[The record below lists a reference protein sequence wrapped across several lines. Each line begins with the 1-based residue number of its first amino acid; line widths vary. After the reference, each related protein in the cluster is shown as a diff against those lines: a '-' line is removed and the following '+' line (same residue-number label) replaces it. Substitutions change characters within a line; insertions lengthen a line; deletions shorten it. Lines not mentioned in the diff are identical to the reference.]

1 MRPSISARL
10 VSYGFVGLIAISCL
24 LPLGWMLIA
33 GFKGKNEILRTP
45 FQFFP
50 EIWRTENY
58 ARILGDPAFMQAMV
72 ITFLGAAIFTVL
84 SLAVNSMAAYAFARL
99 EFRGKRFFWIFCIV
113 PMFIPGMA
121 ILLTSFMVVTNLGML
136 DTLAV
141 LIIPG
146 VASSFQMFF
155 IRQFYLGTPVALEEA
170 AMIDGASRWR
180 IFTSIFLPQSMAPF
194 VVVGVASFL
203 GYWNAYVWPIL
214 TVQNPQLTQIM
225 QYLGNFRNERANEW
239 GLMMASSVLAALP
252 TILLVL
258 VFQRWIV
265 NGIRISGLK

>member
-1 MRPSISARL
+1 MRPNLATRL
-10 VSYGFVGLIAISCL
+10 IMYGFVVLIAVSCL
-24 LPLGWMLIA
+24 LPLAWMAIS

-45 FQFFP
+45 FQFLP
-50 EIWRTENY
+50 EVWRTENY

-72 ITFLGAAIFTVL
+72 ITIIGAAIFTVL

-99 EFRGKRFFWIFCIV
+99 EFRGKRFFWVFCIL

-121 ILLTSFMVVTNLGML
+121 ILLTSFMVVTGLGMIN
-136 DTLAV
+136 TLAV

-180 IFTSIFLPQSMAPF
+180 IFTSIFLPQSLAPF

-214 TVQNPQLTQIM
+214 TIQSPDLRQIM
-225 QYLGNFRNERANEW
+225 QYLGDFRNERANEW
-239 GLMMASSVLAALP
+239 GLMMASSILAALP

-258 VFQRWIV
+258 IFQRWIV